1 MPAAFLVLLLVADP
15 ATQLESKDVDERLA
29 AVAAIAGKGHPQAQE
44 LLLRGVNDDDWE
56 VVQRSVEAL
65 AVRGDDKAVKVLV
78 DLAVNGPVRRIRFAA
93 ARTLKKLA
101 PQEAAERVAKRLKR
115 GTLLNAAEALA
126 IIGGTGGAKAID
138 RMLKNK
144 EVDYRVAA
152 VNALGSGGKAEHME
166 RWRKFLKD
174 EAIVVRAAA
183 IRALVTTGDRKAV
196 DILRT
201 SLMQPTMSQVMERR
215 YLKGMR
221 DLLAALPEKER
232 DSSAVALARTFGMA
246 GNGAANAR
254 FARLLG
260 ILGRK
265 GQVVGPVAEYK
276 KTLLSTGMNNSEMV
290 VRRAA
295 VKALERIADDAAW
308 EKLHTAATSDS
319 EWQVRFHALRACISL
334 RGEKALPLVLD
345 RIRYDDHKSVREE
358 ACVWGAKLKKPEAV
372 KTLVAA
378 LKDKAW
384 EVQVAAAVSVGK
396 LHHPDGVQ
404 PLLDMAKSKDWRLR
418 GAAAAGLG
426 RVRHKAA
433 VPVLIGLLR
442 DKEAAVAAS
451 AREYLRH
458 IAGKRIEAKP
468 KAFRD
473 WWAQRE
479 KNFTFRDPDAEA
491 RDAKKYGY
499 ATTRRGV
506 YEDLDV
512 VVLVTRKGGDNIQFL
527 LKDYNIE
534 HREIRAASVNK
545 IGLHP
550 WALFVANCPGE
561 ITNKDIPRLQWFVRT
576 GGYLFASCWA
586 LTHTVHQCFPEVV
599 DKLPLKGQVIGTVKA
614 EVVEPDSRYIKGVVD
629 PATSPLYELMGSHLI
644 RVLDPERF
652 EVLIDSPDA
661 ATRWGDGNLAG
672 WFTIGHGTI
681 LDSANHFD
689 LQGMKNAKLR
699 TESDRMAFAMDHLG
713 YEYKELRELRARGVF
728 RKATDAEKET
738 RDLSTFRFITTF
750 VREKRLADEE

>member
-1 MPAAFLVLLLVADP
+1 MTAALLVLLLAADP
-15 ATQLESKDVDERLA
+15 AAQLESKDVADRLE
-29 AVAAIAGKGHPQAQE
+29 AVATIAEKGDPRAEE
-44 LLLRGVNDDDWE
+44 LLLRALKDDDWE
-56 VVQRSVEAL
+56 VVHRAVDAL
-65 AVRGDDKAVKVLV
+65 AVRGSDQAVKPLV

-93 ARTLKKLA
+93 ARSLKELA
-101 PQEAAERVAKRLKR
+101 PQQAAERVAKRLKR
-115 GTLLNAAEALA
+115 ATLFNAAEALA

-138 RMLKNK
+138 RMLRNK
-144 EVDYRVAA
+144 EVDSRVAA
-152 VNALGSGGKAEHME
+152 VNALGAEGKAEHLE
-166 RWRKFLKD
+166 LWRKLLND
-174 EAIVVRAAA
+174 PAILVRAASV
-183 IRALVTTGDRKAV
+183 RALVQTRDRKAI

-201 SLMQPTMSQVMERR
+201 SLMKPDMPQVMERR
-215 YLKGMR
+215 YLKGLR

-232 DSSAVALARTFGMA
+232 NSSAQALARTFGMA

-260 ILGRK
+260 ILGWK
-265 GQVVGPVAEYK
+265 GKTVGPVDEYY

-295 VKALERIADDAAW
+295 VKALERIGNDGAW
-308 EKLHTAATSDS
+308 EKLYGAAKSDA
-319 EWQVRFHALRACISL
+319 EWMVRFHALRACISL
-334 RGEKALPLVLD
+334 RGEKALPLVLEL
-345 RIRYDDHKSVREE
+345 IRYDNHKSVREE
-358 ACVWGAKLKKPEAV
+358 ACVWAAKLEKTEAV
-372 KTLVAA
+372 KTLVGA
-378 LKDKAW
+378 LEDKAW
-384 EVQVAAAVSVGK
+384 EVQVCAAVSLGK

-404 PLLDMAKSKDWRLR
+404 PLLDLAKSKDWRLR

-426 RVRHKAA
+426 RIRHKAA
-433 VPVLIGLLR
+433 VPVLIDLLR
-442 DKEAAVAAS
+442 DKEPAVSAS

-473 WWAQRE
+473 WWAKRE
-479 KNFTFRDPDAEA
+479 RNFMFRDPDKEA

-545 IGLHP
+545 VGLHP

-561 ITNKDIPRLQWFVRT
+561 ITNKDVPRLQWFVRT

-586 LTHTVHQCFPEVV
+586 LTHTVHECFPEIV
-599 DKLPLKGQVIGTVKA
+599 DKLPLKGQVIGTVRA
-614 EVVEPDSRYIKGVVD
+614 QVVEPDSRYIKGVVD

-672 WFTIGHGTI
+672 WFTLGHGTI

-689 LQGMKNAKLR
+689 LQGMKGAKLR
-699 TESDRMAFAMDHLG
+699 TEKDRMAFAMDHLG
-713 YEYKELRELRARGVF
+713 YEYKELRELRQRGVF